1 MSRVSRDVLWRRLTD
16 AGVVQG
22 DPPPPD
28 AAASPWYIRT
38 MLGIAGWIG
47 ALFLLAFVG
56 AALSSVFDSS
66 GAALVIGAFCC
77 GAAYFIFRNWSRND
91 VAMQFGL
98 AVSLAGQVMIIF
110 AIGDTLGQ
118 SAEGVPF
125 LLAIA
130 ILEGVLAFVLDN
142 YVHRAMCTIAA
153 TIALG
158 LAIRQMG
165 LDAVFPAALAAAL
178 ATVWLNERQFGSRG
192 PMWRAIGNGLAI
204 GLLIRGFSFWESL
217 GWRHDVVFMPWMF
230 WASGLLLGA
239 VLLHVVQQL
248 LAQHDVAPSS
258 RVGAAALGAAAVFAI
273 PTFTASGVIASLIVM
288 LLGFA
293 RGNRVMFGLGV
304 AALLGYLS
312 YFYYTL
318 LATLL
323 TKSIML
329 MATGAVLVAAWFVM
343 RAMFGDAPARERA
356 HA

>member
-1 MSRVSRDVLWRRLTD
+1 MSRVSGDVLWRRLSD

-22 DPPPPD
+22 DPPPAD

-47 ALFLLAFVG
+47 ALFLLAFIG
-56 AALSSVFDSS
+56 AALASVFDSS
-66 GAALVIGAFCC
+66 GAALVVGAFCC
-77 GAAYFIFRNWSRND
+77 GAAYLIFSKLGRND

-110 AIGDTLGQ
+110 GLGDALER

-125 LLAIA
+125 LLAVA

-142 YVHRAMCTIAA
+142 YVHRVLCTIGA

-158 LAIRQMG
+158 LAMRQMG
-165 LDAVFPAALAAAL
+165 LGPVFPAALAAAL
-178 ATVWLNERQFGSRG
+178 AAVSLNEHRFGSRG

-204 GLLIRGFSFWESL
+204 GLLVRGLDFWESIL
-217 GWRHDVVFMPWMF
+217 DAPTVFLPWMF
-230 WASGLLLGA
+230 WARGLLLGA
-239 VLLHVVQQL
+239 VLLYVVHQL
-248 LAQHDVAPSS
+248 LAQHDTAPSS
-258 RVGAAALGAAAVFAI
+258 RVGVAALGAAAAFAI
-273 PTFTASGVIASLIVM
+273 ATYTAAGVIASLIVM
-288 LLGFA
+288 LLAFS

-318 LATLL
+318 QATLL
-323 TKSIML
+323 TKSIVL
-329 MATGAVLVAAWFVM
+329 MATGAVLIALWFVM
-343 RAMFGDAPARERA
+343 RAMFGDAPAKEPA